1 MKLLKFW
8 AFAVMIIA
16 VLGLAACGGGEAEVK
31 TQHYST
37 TLGQEL
43 KDLDDA
49 YNKGIIDEKQYKRA
63 KEKLIDQRTDR

>member
-8 AFAVMIIA
+8 TFAVIIIA
-16 VLGLAACGGGEAEVK
+16 ALGLAACGGGEAEVK

-43 KDLDDA
+43 KDLEDA
-49 YNKGIIDEKQYKRA
+49 YNKGSLPKNNTKMQK
-63 KEKLIDQRTDR
+63 KN